1 MDPALI
7 TVLIGSGMAA
17 VASFAAYWSGVAT
30 TERRWSARES
40 ALLDDL
46 DDAIA
51 VISAQRPGLA
61 PVVPIR
67 KDVS

>member
-7 TVLIGSGMAA
+7 TVLIGSAMAA
-17 VASFAAYWSGVAT
+17 VAAFAAYWSGVAA

-51 VISAQRPGLA
+51 VIASQRPGLA